1 MCPLGLSLLVG
12 RKKNGGRAE
21 IFCFM
26 VIYCPD
32 MVEREKKRKELEG
45 GNAVNCKETTLS
57 NTLVFSLARKNRK
70 KVDGSGS
77 AGRSQL
83 CLLSLP

>member
-1 MCPLGLSLLVG
+1 M
-12 RKKNGGRAE
+12 
-21 IFCFM
+21 
-26 VIYCPD
+26 
-32 MVEREKKRKELEG
+32 
-45 GNAVNCKETTLS
+45 NCKETTLS